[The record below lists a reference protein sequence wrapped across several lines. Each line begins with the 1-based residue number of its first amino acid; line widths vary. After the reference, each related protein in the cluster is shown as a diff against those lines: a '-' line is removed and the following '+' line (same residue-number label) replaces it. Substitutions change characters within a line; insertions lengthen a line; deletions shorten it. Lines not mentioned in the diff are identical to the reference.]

1 MIILIA
7 ISAFILTW
15 FFIEITL
22 FLANK
27 NFKSTSI
34 AGIISYNKFIKNL
47 RIIAILLF
55 VFTTAYMYNFQND
68 KFLEAIEYCLGII
81 K

>member
-1 MIILIA
+1 MVYIIVFL
-7 ISAFILTW
+7 AFILTW
-15 FFIEITL
+15 FFVEITL

-34 AGIISYNKFIKNL
+34 VGVVSYKKFIKNL
-47 RIIAILLF
+47 RIIAFLLF
-55 VFTTAYMYNFQND
+55 LFTTAYMYNFQND
-68 KFLEAIEYCLGII
+68 MFLEAIEYCLGII

>member
-1 MIILIA
+1 MVYIIVFL
-7 ISAFILTW
+7 AFILTW

-34 AGIISYNKFIKNL
+34 VGVVENDIIRYSFSI
-47 RIIAILLF
+47 
-55 VFTTAYMYNFQND
+55 
-68 KFLEAIEYCLGII
+68 
-81 K
+81 

>member
-1 MIILIA
+1 MVYIIVFL
-7 ISAFILTW
+7 AFILTW

-34 AGIISYNKFIKNL
+34 AGIISYKKFIKNL

-55 VFTTAYMYNFQND
+55 MFTTAYMYNIQND
-68 KFLEAIEYCLGII
+68 KFLQSFDY
-81 K
+81 